1 MVPTRAYSKAGTVR
15 SVCNVPCRITQRYIR
30 KPCKKLEK
38 ILKAAKTCL
47 EYLDESACWWRWVV
61 CVNGVVVCR
70 LWVKHN
76 VINAFQTAR
85 GFQKE
90 DATVLWY
97 VIKPTR
103 G

>member
-1 MVPTRAYSKAGTVR
+1 M
-15 SVCNVPCRITQRYIR
+15 
-30 KPCKKLEK
+30 
-38 ILKAAKTCL
+38 
-47 EYLDESACWWRWVV
+47 V